1 MSLLIR
7 LNKKDVSI
15 HQALWHLQDYEFMAF
30 SDKFKKINL
39 HDVLKHANTE
49 DIDVDVPNEEEIEE
63 KVNFDDIDLVADE
76 NNKIKY
82 AEIDKH
88 VFKRDN

>member
-15 HQALWHLQDYEFMAF
+15 HQALWHLQDQEFMAF
-30 SDKFKKINL
+30 SDKFKRINL

>member
-1 MSLLIR
+1 
-7 LNKKDVSI
+7 
-15 HQALWHLQDYEFMAF
+15 MAF

-63 KVNFDDIDLVADE
+63 KVNFDDIDIVADE
-76 NNKIKY
+76 NNNIKY